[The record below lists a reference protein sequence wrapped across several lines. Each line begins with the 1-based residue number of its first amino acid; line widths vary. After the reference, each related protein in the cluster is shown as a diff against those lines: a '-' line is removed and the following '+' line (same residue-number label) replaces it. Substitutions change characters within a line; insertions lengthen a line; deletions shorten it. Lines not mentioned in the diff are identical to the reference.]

1 MKAFFV
7 SIVLLILLL
16 GAITCNY
23 CYINRTADRLEAALD
38 AIPDVGNAG
47 CAEAAR
53 GFLADWEE
61 SVDLIGLSVS
71 YPIVDRVS
79 EQAVT
84 LVACAECGDLYGFR
98 TALALLR
105 DAVGDM
111 RRLEKFSLGNLF

>member
-1 MKAFFV
+1 MKAFWI
-7 SIVLLILLL
+7 SIALLVLLL
-16 GAITCNY
+16 GAIICNF
-23 CYINRTADRLEAALD
+23 CFINRVATRLEQALD
-38 AIPDVGNAG
+38 AIPDIGDPS
-47 CAEAAR
+47 CAPAAR
-53 GFLADWEE
+53 AFLEDWED
-61 SVDLIGLSVS
+61 SVDLVGLSVS
-71 YPIVDRVS
+71 YPVVDRVS

>member
-1 MKAFFV
+1 MKAFWI
-7 SIVLLILLL
+7 SIALLILLVS
-16 GAITCNY
+16 AIICNFFF
-23 CYINRTADRLEAALD
+23 INRVANRLERALD
-38 AIPDVGNAG
+38 AIPDVGDPS
-47 CAEAAR
+47 CASAAQA
-53 GFLADWEE
+53 FLADWEE
-61 SVDLIGLSVS
+61 SVELVGLSVS

-84 LVACAECGDLYGFR
+84 LVACAECQDLYGFR